1 MVKPV
6 ERFPWSGIGLFMGG
20 ENEVISRGWGENGQ
34 SMLKINYR
42 TGEIAAVMTN
52 QNPGVDQTESGLERL
67 VNNIH
72 REHMEL
78 LTKTTDKEIS

>member
-1 MVKPV
+1 
-6 ERFPWSGIGLFMGG
+6 
-20 ENEVISRGWGENGQ
+20 
-34 SMLKINYR
+34 MLKINYR

-72 REHMEL
+72 REYMEL
-78 LTKTTDKEIS
+78 